1 MAKKST
7 ATRQAAHRPQTT
19 GKQPSVA
26 LVRPQRPAT
35 GAPSQPATTSGARL
49 VKPAERP
56 AAASRPAA
64 TKPEDPPVKTA
75 PPATPEAAAA
85 PAAAPRPL
93 VGTPARRRAAP

>member
-7 ATRQAAHRPQTT
+7 ATRQAAHKPQTT

-26 LVRPQRPAT
+26 LVRPQRPAS
-35 GAPSQPATTSGARL
+35 GAPSQPATTSGARM

-64 TKPEDPPVKTA
+64 TKPEEQAVKTA
-75 PPATPEAAAA
+75 SPATPEAGAAA
-85 PAAAPRPL
+85 AGAPRRP
-93 VGTPARRRAAP
+93 VVTPAP